1 MRKASIVSLPL
12 LIIVGFGL
20 VVVTVLA
27 RIDESLEPLPLDES

>member
-20 VVVTVLA
+20 AVVTVLA
-27 RIDESLEPLPLDES
+27 RIDEPLEPLPLDES